1 MKRQNTYPHARS
13 CPAPVLGILNVM
25 FYVYLLQNDE
35 TKEIY
40 IGSTG
45 DIKRRIAEHNKGG
58 KKFTTR
64 NEGVW
69 KLIYTEIYKSPA
81 DAKLRESKLK
91 HHGSGKH
98 ELLKRLKHSLS
109 T

>member
-1 MKRQNTYPHARS
+1 
-13 CPAPVLGILNVM
+13 M
-25 FYVYLLQNDE
+25 FYVYLLRNDV
-35 TKEIY
+35 TGEIY

-45 DIKRRIAEHNKGG
+45 DIKRRINEHNKGG

-64 NEGVW
+64 KEGVW
-69 KLIYTEIYKSPA
+69 ELIYTEIYKSSA

-91 HHGSGKH
+91 KHGSGKH
-98 ELLKRLKHSLS
+98 ELLKRLKNSLG

>member
-1 MKRQNTYPHARS
+1 
-13 CPAPVLGILNVM
+13 M
-25 FYVYLLQNDE
+25 FYVYLLQNNL

-40 IGSTG
+40 IGSTA
-45 DIKRRIAEHNKGG
+45 DLKRRIAEHNKGG

-64 NEGVW
+64 KEGIWEV
-69 KLIYTEIYKSPA
+69 IYTEVYKSSA

-98 ELLKRLKHSLS
+98 ELLKRLKHSLG

>member
-1 MKRQNTYPHARS
+1 
-13 CPAPVLGILNVM
+13 M
-25 FYVYLLQNDE
+25 FYVYLLKNTV

-45 DIKRRIAEHNKGG
+45 DIKRRLMEHNGGG

-64 NEGVW
+64 KEGAW
-69 KLIYTEIYKSPA
+69 ELIYTEIYKSPT

-98 ELLKRLKHSLS
+98 ELLKRLKNSLG